1 MQETEQ
7 TRARGAERQAIKLA
21 EFAMSPGG
29 IANARAAK
37 KAASVR
43 VLARRDVPLGGKWG
57 YSPWPRENPRV
68 LYGLVGSNNS
78 RSSALA
84 KSAERE
90 RTDKRARNAAA
101 GAGAGDT
108 PSKRGPGE
116 IPAAVSP
123 FTDRA
128 ARLLVGLAEAGRVED
143 GAVEIRAKST
153 VTPTSQERYDKK
165 CLADKSRGFRGNY
178 PSTSS
183 RLFTTHERAWETR
196 DTWTRG
202 GGEGEGKPLQ
212 TVYRLGMTRL
222 IFFITVGLLMFFFLL
237 LIGLAVYLAMEGN
250 GNNPETSAGLAVDL
264 IVRGRAQGIH

>member
-68 LYGLVGSNNS
+68 LYGLVGSSNS

-90 RTDKRARNAAA
+90 WTDKGARNAAA
-101 GAGAGDT
+101 RAKAKNT
-108 PSKRGPGE
+108 PSEQELEK
-116 IPAAVSP
+116 IPTAISP

-143 GAVEIRAKST
+143 GTVEIGAKST
-153 VTPTSQERYDKK
+153 VTPTGQERYGKK

-178 PSTSS
+178 PPTSS
-183 RLFTTHERAWETR
+183 RLFITHKRAWETR

-202 GGEGEGKPLQ
+202 GISSEGNPLQ
-212 TVYRLGMTRL
+212 VVYRLGMTRL
-222 IFFITVGLLMFFFLL
+222 MFFVTLGLLVFFFLL